1 MLSNADRALQ
11 KILIYRHSSVDLG
24 DELVGLTGAYANFSS
39 YLKANSLRRK
49 KYGSC

>member
-24 DELVGLTGAYANFSS
+24 DELVGLSGYDCAGVSDLNVFAE
-39 YLKANSLRRK
+39 ARR
-49 KYGSC
+49 SAQR